1 MSYVM
6 LVEDNQDNA
15 DLIIRALSSDG
26 YQVRHFVRGLAAL
39 SAVTKEKPAIILL
52 DFNLPD
58 IDGRTLILGF
68 KRKLGDEVPVVA
80 VTARVSEMD
89 QRLAISFGASAFI
102 GKPFDPRDLVLT
114 VQRLLNASAAHS
126 TPAGETTS

>member
-15 DLIIRALSSDG
+15 DLMIRALSTAG
-26 YQVRHFVRGLAAL
+26 FEVRHYLRGLTSL
-39 SAVTKEKPAIILL
+39 GAVTKEKPSIILL

-58 IDGRTLILGF
+58 IDGRTLILSF
-68 KRKLGDEVPVVA
+68 KRKLGNDVPVVA

-89 QRLAISFGASAFI
+89 QRLAMHFGASAFI
-102 GKPFDPRDLVLT
+102 GKPFDPRELVAT
-114 VQRLLNASAAHS
+114 VQRLVNPAKV
-126 TPAGETTS
+126 TPT